1 MKDTNHPVWRT
12 LRILAAVIVTVS
24 PGVRAADDDL
34 HLPRPTFAEVFQLWH
49 NGQVA
54 DALTLLDRQVAPVSD
69 DQPLEAL
76 VLRATLLGETGRPAE
91 AERLWRD
98 VVDRETWMR
107 TFARRALVRSLA
119 ARGEPVRADPVL
131 AELARSD
138 AARHLDLTVDVA
150 DSYRGAGDTGRAA
163 LLYRQVLAQQ
173 RRGVWADAARLGL
186 ASTLELGGDPE
197 AALSVLHEAKLLY
210 RQGGTFERAQR
221 EERRLAESLDRMPS
235 PLGEDH
241 YRTLVRRLRN
251 ASRFTLALSLIEEWR
266 AAHPSTARPDRVEAE
281 RIATLYAQRANDDA
295 VAACQRFYEQFPTS
309 LLMLDIRLT
318 DFRLAVRMADTDRA
332 RHAGL
337 DLWRGRGAGTADQ
350 ERSAA
355 ELLAAY
361 LVAVGD
367 VAGGLDLYR
376 ELFQT
381 SQSADD
387 QRAYLWRAGVAALRS
402 GQNDRAL
409 ANLRGLVR
417 RDPSGDLAPAGLYWL
432 GRAEAQTEANAA
444 AIRTFR
450 TVAERFPYHYYGI
463 RASEQLMRLT
473 NDTENGA
480 VDPTLEFPAL
490 EVSRASQ
497 ERAEY
502 KAAMVLARAGLV
514 DDAAWYLR
522 RLIDRQRGDRGLAL
536 LAARA
541 SAAAGDYA
549 SAAPIVVNHFG
560 AFMLRPA
567 RDLPDDFWQLVYP
580 RPFWE
585 DISTAASSAGID
597 PTLLLSL
604 MRQESRFDPEARSPV
619 GAIGLF
625 QIMPYTAEALADTA
639 GVGVVVDGGGV
650 DEVVLAQPA
659 VNSAIAARLTG
670 NLLEMFDDATAPVI
684 ASYNA
689 GEERVAIWWSA
700 ARQLSEDFFVDTIPY
715 SETRRF
721 VREVLANYEAYRR
734 VYGDQ

>member
-1 MKDTNHPVWRT
+1 M
-12 LRILAAVIVTVS
+12 AA
-24 PGVRAADDDL
+24 
-34 HLPRPTFAEVFQLWH
+34 EQ
-49 NGQVA
+49 
-54 DALTLLDRQVAPVSD
+54 
-69 DQPLEAL
+69 
-76 VLRATLLGETGRPAE
+76 
-91 AERLWRD
+91 
-98 VVDRETWMR
+98 
-107 TFARRALVRSLA
+107 
-119 ARGEPVRADPVL
+119 
-131 AELARSD
+131 
-138 AARHLDLTVDVA
+138 
-150 DSYRGAGDTGRAA
+150 
-163 LLYRQVLAQQ
+163 
-173 RRGVWADAARLGL
+173 
-186 ASTLELGGDPE
+186 
-197 AALSVLHEAKLLY
+197 
-210 RQGGTFERAQR
+210 
-221 EERRLAESLDRMPS
+221 
-235 PLGEDH
+235 
-241 YRTLVRRLRN
+241 
-251 ASRFTLALSLIEEWR
+251 
-266 AAHPSTARPDRVEAE
+266 
-281 RIATLYAQRANDDA
+281 IATLDAQRANA
-295 VAACQRFYEQFPTS
+295 YALAACRHFYAQFPTS
-309 LLMLDIRLT
+309 PLLLDIRLT

-332 RHAGL
+332 RHTGF
-337 DLWRGRGAGTADQ
+337 DLWQGRGAGAADQ
-350 ERSAA
+350 HRSAA

-387 QRAYLWRAGVAALRS
+387 QRAYLWRAGVAALRI

-432 GRAEAQTEANAA
+432 GRAEAQTEAEAA
-444 AIRTFR
+444 AIQTFR
-450 TVAERFPYHYYGI
+450 TVAERFPYHYYGM

-473 NDTENGA
+473 NGRANGA
-480 VDPTLEFPAL
+480 ADPTLEFPTL

-522 RLIDRQRGDRGLAL
+522 RLLDRQQGDRGLAL

-541 SAAAGDYA
+541 SAAAGNYA
-549 SAAPIVVNHFG
+549 NVARLVVSHFG
-560 AFMLRPA
+560 AFLLRPA
-567 RDLPDDFWQLVYP
+567 RGLPDDFWQLVYP
-580 RPFWE
+580 RPFWN
-585 DISTAASSAGID
+585 DISTAASSTDVD
-597 PTLLLSL
+597 PALLLSL

-639 GVGVVVDGGGV
+639 GVGAVVDGGSV
-650 DEVVLAQPA
+650 DEVALAQPA

-670 NLLEMFDDATAPVI
+670 NLLEMFNNATAPVI

-721 VREVLANYEAYRR
+721 VREVLANYAWYQR